1 MMTIIMITETNNSQK
16 KSVVWTCALMV
27 LSRKIVYSKSWRHLL
42 VQIGIIGTKIFIKA
56 VVCTVYCVLCAV
68 RCALCTVCCAL
79 CAVYCVLP
87 QSALNLSGRTW
98 PLTFVSLWRVRT
110 TWHDKLCIQR
120 DLCLYAEIHIHNFS
134 KRCSEKKLQNNRTAK
149 KFRSVQVTYL

>member
-1 MMTIIMITETNNSQK
+1 MTIIMITETNNSQK
-16 KSVVWTCALMV
+16 KSVVWTCALTV
-27 LSRKIVYSKSWRHLL
+27 LSRKIVYSKAWRHLL
-42 VQIGIIGTKIFIKA
+42 VQIGIIGTKIFTKA
-56 VVCTVYCVLCAV
+56 VVCT
-68 RCALCTVCCAL
+68 
-79 CAVYCVLP
+79 VYCVLP

-134 KRCSEKKLQNNRTAK
+134 KRCSEKKVTEYPYSEEIPE
-149 KFRSVQVTYL
+149 RSSNVFVTFATIGKVT